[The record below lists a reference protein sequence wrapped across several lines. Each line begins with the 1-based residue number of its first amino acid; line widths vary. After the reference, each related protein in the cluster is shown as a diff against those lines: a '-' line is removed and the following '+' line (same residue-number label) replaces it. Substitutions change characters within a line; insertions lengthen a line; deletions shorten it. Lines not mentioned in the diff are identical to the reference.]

1 MKTHNLKTWPEYFE
15 ALKTGLK
22 DFEVRYNDRQFSI
35 GDTVICQEYN
45 PEAKE
50 YTGEELRFTIK
61 YKCCWSDDVIM
72 GTALKVGYC
81 ILGLQRAQENSL

>member
-22 DFEVRYNDRQFSI
+22 DFEVRYNDRQFAI
-35 GDTVICQEYN
+35 GDTVICEEYD
-45 PEAKE
+45 PEIKE
-50 YTGEELRFTIK
+50 YTGAVLHFTIK
-61 YKCCWSDDVIM
+61 YKCCWNDDVIM

-81 ILGLQRAQENSL
+81 ILGLQPKQI